1 MNCEICGKPIYG
13 KPILIEVDGAY
24 LKVCSSCAKFGKV
37 VQERKVSNRKA
48 MNVVTKPVEKRSDSV
63 EDYELIENY
72 GKVIKEIREKLNM
85 TQEELGRKIGIKPS
99 LLAKIE
105 QEAIIPDIQTLTKL
119 ELSLK
124 VKLRK

>member
-13 KPILIEVDGAY
+13 KPITIEVDGAY
-24 LKVCSSCAKFGKV
+24 LKVCDECAKYGKIV
-37 VQERKVSNRKA
+37 H
-48 MNVVTKPVEKRSDSV
+48 EKRKFESKNENALKASRYQT
-63 EDYELIENY
+63 EDEYELVDGY
-72 GKVIKEIREKLNM
+72 GRIIKEMREKMNL

-105 QEAIIPDIQTLTKL
+105 QEKILPDYQTLRKI
-119 ELSLK
+119 EFSLK